1 MQYQYI
7 TKNESYLYNRLTDNQ
22 IYTYNKLV
30 DFINDENLTISSI
43 DKKIFFHNLM
53 KLIIKDKKEQFRGNN
68 GI

>member
-30 DFINDENLTISSI
+30 HFINKENDIN
-43 DKKIFFHNLM
+43 KKIIFHNFM
-53 KLIIKDKKEQFRGNN
+53 KLIIKDKKEQFRGIND
-68 GI
+68 